1 MKNKTFHSGG
11 IPCIYLTGKFANCT
25 PEILKVY
32 YKICREHQNCAT
44 EIGCT
49 IQTFQT
55 GAFICILSSGL
66 VKF

>member
-44 EIGCT
+44 EISVA
-49 IQTFQT
+49 QYK
-55 GAFICILSSGL
+55 LSRL
-66 VKF
+66 VHLYVYFPLV